1 MTHRLM
7 RFLVPIIL
15 CISLIVS
22 CITVPH
28 RPTITSKETLFTL
41 LQINDVYKIEGLQK
55 GEIGGLARVRTLR
68 RELEAEGRPVIMLL
82 AGDFLYPSVMSKY
95 LHAQPM
101 VKILN
106 LMDGDP
112 GAFDEHLVVTFGNH
126 EFDNPDGGILLG
138 RIAQSDF
145 DWVSSNVRYL
155 TTPEAESESFNR
167 RLKNI
172 HEVITRDLG
181 GVRVGIFSVT
191 LDSRPRD
198 YIRYA
203 YAPEERRAA
212 VQAAMKE
219 LRAEG
224 AQFIIALTHQDLA
237 KDEHL
242 AEDFPEIDLVIGGHE
257 HFYIESRIGH
267 TWITKADSDA
277 QSALVYDI
285 RVSDKGE
292 IEAAPHLVQ
301 LDGHIAKDP
310 LVEHETAHYLNELRE
325 VIKEQTRR
333 DSMQEIGR
341 TRYLLEGIEPVLRG
355 RETAL
360 GDFLADVIRERL
372 KTDIA
377 FVNSGSI
384 RINDNIPPGPV
395 TVYDLEG
402 IFYFENTLAACEI
415 TGTQLLDILR
425 NSVSKVHLGDG
436 RFLQV
441 SGLRFRYHVAGTPDK
456 PSYRIEAD
464 DVQIQPRGSEGY
476 VPLDIQRKYTAGM
489 TDFIWQ
495 NGFRDGYE
503 LFSQGKSG
511 SGPIEIPMD
520 RPMGFRKA
528 VEEAI
533 AALPDRTITTQVQGR
548 ITQVKE

>member
-1 MTHRLM
+1 MAQ
-7 RFLVPIIL
+7 RFMGYLASIIL
-15 CISLIVS
+15 CTSLIVS
-22 CITVPH
+22 CTMLPH
-28 RPTITSKETLFTL
+28 RESGTPEERRFTL

-68 RELEAEGRPVIMLL
+68 RKLEDEGRPVLMLL

-112 GAFDEHLVVTFGNH
+112 NAFDEHLVVTFGNH

-172 HEVITRDLG
+172 HDVITRDLG
-181 GVRVGIFSVT
+181 GIRVGIFSVT
-191 LDSRPRD
+191 LDSRSRD
-198 YIRYA
+198 YIRYT

-212 VQAAMKE
+212 VQAALTQM
-219 LRAEG
+219 RNEG

-237 KDEHL
+237 EDEHMV
-242 AEDFPEIDLVIGGHE
+242 ENFPEIDLVIGGHE
-257 HFYIESRIGH
+257 HFYIQRRIGH

-277 QSALVYDI
+277 QSTLVYDI
-285 RVSDKGE
+285 RVSGKGE
-292 IEAAPHLVQ
+292 IEAVPRLVK
-301 LDGHIAKDP
+301 LDGHIAKDT
-310 LVEHETAHYLNELRE
+310 LVEHEVAHYLNELRE
-325 VIKEQTRR
+325 VIKGQTRR
-333 DSMQEIGR
+333 DPMQEIGR
-341 TRYLLEGIEPVLRG
+341 TRYLLEGIEPVVRG

-377 FVNSGSI
+377 FVNGGSI

-415 TGTQLLDILR
+415 TGAQLLDILR
-425 NSVSKVHLGDG
+425 NSVSKVHLGNG

-441 SGLRFRYHVAGTPDK
+441 SGLRFRYHVAGTTDK

-464 DVQIQPRGSEGY
+464 DVQIQPRGTEGY
-476 VPLDIQRKYTAGM
+476 VSLDIQRKYTAGM

-503 LFSQGKSG
+503 LFSRGKNG
-511 SGPIEIPMD
+511 SSPPQLPLSTPMD
-520 RPMGFRKA
+520 FRKA

-533 AALPDRTITTQVQGR
+533 AALPDRTITTQVEER
-548 ITQVKE
+548 ITPVKK